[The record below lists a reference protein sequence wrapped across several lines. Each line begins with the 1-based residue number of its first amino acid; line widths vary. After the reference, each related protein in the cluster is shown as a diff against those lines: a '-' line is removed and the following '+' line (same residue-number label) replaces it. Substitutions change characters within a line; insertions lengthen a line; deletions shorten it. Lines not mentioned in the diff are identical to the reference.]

1 MTRTIDQNATP
12 FAHNA
17 PSAQGAQVQ
26 SFAPLVTPEQRSV
39 PSSNRPSAHDA
50 ASKGRAPVV
59 GREAWRQALIAKHY
73 GMVQAIARKLVTRL
87 PSSVEVDD
95 LISSG
100 TLGLVEAAD
109 RFELGRGVPFEAFAR
124 SRIRGAMV
132 DSLRS
137 DDWVPHGVRVRADML
152 RQGREALTLNLGHT
166 PTVGEMASA
175 MDVSVDDMHR
185 LQTSAQPVPVVSMET
200 PLGGDGNATIEAILA
215 SEEDVLERISNR
227 ELSADIQAALR
238 CLPEREAL
246 AVRMYYFEEA
256 SLERIGEVLG
266 VALSRAYQLRC
277 RGVERLAFRL
287 QRHAAT

>member
-1 MTRTIDQNATP
+1 MTHTIDQSATQ
-12 FAHNA
+12 FATNA
-17 PSAQGAQVQ
+17 PSAQGAQVRG
-26 SFAPLVTPEQRSV
+26 FAPLVTPEQRSV
-39 PSSNRPSAHDA
+39 PSSNRPNAHEA
-50 ASKGRAPVV
+50 APKGRAHVQ
-59 GREAWRQALIAKHY
+59 GREAWRQALIARHY

-95 LISSG
+95 LISAG

-152 RQGREALTLNLGHT
+152 RQGREALTLDLGHA
-166 PTVGEMASA
+166 PTVGDMANA
-175 MDVSVDDMHR
+175 LEVSVETMHR
-185 LQTSAQPVPVVSMET
+185 MQANAQPVPVVSMET
-200 PLGGDGNATIEAILA
+200 PLGADGGATIEATLS
-215 SEEDVLERISNR
+215 SEEDILERIANR
-227 ELSADIQAALR
+227 ELTADIAAALR
-238 CLPEREAL
+238 CLPDREAL
-246 AVRMYYFEEA
+246 AVRMYYFEDA
-256 SLERIGEVLG
+256 SLERIGETLG